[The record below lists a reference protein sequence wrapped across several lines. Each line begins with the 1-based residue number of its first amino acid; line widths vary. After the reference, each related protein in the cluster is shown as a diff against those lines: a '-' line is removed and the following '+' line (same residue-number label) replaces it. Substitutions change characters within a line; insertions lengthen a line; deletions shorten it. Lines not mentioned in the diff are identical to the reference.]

1 MYTFPDG
8 QLRLTYNH
16 NADFLMGEDL
26 VTSFWTDWKERL
38 IVSYHH
44 GGIVFYDLDNEEP
57 ISRLPRSSLGNPD
70 LEYSLRL
77 NAFAENICFD
87 GVYLVN
93 TCNRRDEGSNKT
105 SELCLY
111 DFLKL

>member
-8 QLRLTYNH
+8 QLRLTYRH
-16 NADFLMGEDL
+16 IADFQMDEDL
-26 VTSFWTDWKERL
+26 VSSFWTDWKERL
-38 IVSYHH
+38 IVSYHN
-44 GGIVFYDLDNEEP
+44 GGIGFYDLDNKEP
-57 ISRLPRSSLGNPD
+57 ISRVPRSSLGDPD

-77 NAFAENICFD
+77 NLFAENICFD
-87 GVYLVN
+87 GVHLVN
-93 TCNRRDEGSNKT
+93 TCNRELAGNNRT

>member
-8 QLRLTYNH
+8 QLRLTYRH
-16 NADFLMGEDL
+16 IADFQMGEDL

-57 ISRLPRSSLGNPD
+57 ISRVPRSSLGDPD

-77 NAFAENICFD
+77 NFFAENICFD

-93 TCNRRDEGSNKT
+93 TCNRRVAGNNKT
-105 SELCLY
+105 PELCLY